1 MRRKRE
7 VSTGKIKKY
16 KARMNLDG
24 SRMKKGIDY
33 DLTYAPV
40 VRWSSIRL
48 TLILSLL
55 NDWHTVQLDYVHAF
69 PQAPIEKEMFMKIP
83 AGIQIKEGNNKD
95 YVLKMHRNIYGQR
108 QAGRVWNKHLHKILT
123 DELKFQQSEVDEC
136 VYYRD
141 EVLYLLYT
149 DDSILASRCKFKI
162 SKAIKD
168 IQASGLKSR

>member
-1 MRRKRE
+1 
-7 VSTGKIKKY
+7 
-16 KARMNLDG
+16 
-24 SRMKKGIDY
+24 
-33 DLTYAPV
+33 
-40 VRWSSIRL
+40 
-48 TLILSLL
+48 
-55 NDWHTVQLDYVHAF
+55 
-69 PQAPIEKEMFMKIP
+69 MFMKIP

-108 QAGRVWNKHLHKILT
+108 QAGRVWSKHLHKILT

-168 IQASGLKSR
+168 IQLSGLKITVEGDLNDFLGVHIEKKAEGEIHMTQHQLAKSIVDDLGFKSNTKVRRIQDENIGQTRRLRAL

>member
-1 MRRKRE
+1 MKEPDADRFREAMAKEWDDQDNNNNFTITPISDVPEGESILPAVWQMRRKRE

-108 QAGRVWNKHLHKILT
+108 QAGRVCRIN
-123 DELKFQQSEVDEC
+123 QSI
-136 VYYRD
+136 Y
-141 EVLYLLYT
+141 
-149 DDSILASRCKFKI
+149 
-162 SKAIKD
+162 
-168 IQASGLKSR
+168 

>member
-16 KARMNLDG
+16 KAHMNLNG

-55 NDWHTVQLDYVHAF
+55 NDWHIVQLNYVHEF
-69 PQAPIEKEMFMKIP
+69 PQAPIEKKC
-83 AGIQIKEGNNKD
+83 
-95 YVLKMHRNIYGQR
+95 
-108 QAGRVWNKHLHKILT
+108 
-123 DELKFQQSEVDEC
+123 S
-136 VYYRD
+136 
-141 EVLYLLYT
+141 
-149 DDSILASRCKFKI
+149 
-162 SKAIKD
+162 
-168 IQASGLKSR
+168 